1 MRIATRGILEQM
13 VVRKGYWMLSG
24 DGEVAWKYEMEEGEE
39 EKEGAFYGCSVI
51 EGGEM

>member
-1 MRIATRGILEQM
+1 M